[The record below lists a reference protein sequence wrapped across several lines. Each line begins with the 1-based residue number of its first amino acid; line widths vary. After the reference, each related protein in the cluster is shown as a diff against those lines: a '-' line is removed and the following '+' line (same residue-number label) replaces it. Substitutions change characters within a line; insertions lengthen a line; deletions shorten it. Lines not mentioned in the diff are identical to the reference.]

1 MGLSDLSGLIEH
13 LPHAGLN
20 PDLWPQILSE
30 VAEAAGAVGAVL
42 VSTDARF
49 SGLPFS
55 PGLGAMLEDYFRD
68 GWAQRDDRYR
78 GVPALMRRGIITDA
92 DFSTED
98 DRRTS
103 PLYQELLAKHG
114 LKWIAA
120 VGFSVGSDLWAV
132 SIQRSP
138 AQGPFQPHE
147 LARLIAL
154 RRPLSDAAALA
165 RHLGFIRALGAAEA
179 LEMIDQPALLFDH
192 RGRLLAANRSA
203 GGAYRNLM
211 DTSGGAVKFKDP
223 VSQSQ
228 FESLLWAAIAN
239 RGRPRSVQLGAVV
252 RDATGRRLRVRAI
265 ALHDWAKYSFSGA
278 RVLLLLERA
287 RVGVAGEGGCF
298 ACGRGEGGLTR
309 RR

>member
-30 VAEAAGAVGAVL
+30 VAEAAGAVGAGR
-42 VSTDARF
+42 VSADTRF
-49 SGLPFS
+49 AGLPFS
-55 PGLGAMLEDYFRD
+55 PGIGPMLEDYFRD
-68 GWAQRDDRYR
+68 GWAGRDDRYR
-78 GVPALMRRGIITDA
+78 GVPTLVRRGIMTDA
-92 DFSTED
+92 DFSTEEE
-98 DRRTS
+98 RRKS
-103 PLYQELLAKHG
+103 PLYQDLLAKHD

-120 VGFSVGSDLWAV
+120 VGFMIDGDLWGI
-132 SIQRSP
+132 SIQRSA
-138 AQGPFQPHE
+138 AQGPFQPDE
-147 LARLIAL
+147 LARLLAL

-165 RHLGFIRALGAAEA
+165 RHLGFFLIRALGAAEA

-211 DTSGGAVKFKDP
+211 DASGGAVRFKDP

-228 FESLLWAAIAN
+228 FESLLWAAIKN
-239 RGRPRSVQLGAVV
+239 EGSLRSVVLGAMV
-252 RDATGRRLRVRAI
+252 RDPPGRRLRVRAI
-265 ALHDWAKYSFSGA
+265 ALHDWAKYSFSGP

-287 RVGVAGEGGCF
+287 RVGGVGEAGV
-298 ACGRGEGGLTR
+298 RGAR
-309 RR
+309 AQVR

>member
-1 MGLSDLSGLIEH
+1 VGLSDLSGLIEH

-20 PDLWPQILSE
+20 PALWPQILSE

-42 VSTDARF
+42 VSADTRF
-49 SGLPFS
+49 AGLPSS
-55 PGLGAMLEDYFRD
+55 PGLGPMLEDYFRD
-68 GWAQRDDRYR
+68 AWADRDDRYR
-78 GVPALMRRGIITDA
+78 GVPTLIRSGIMTDA
-92 DFSTED
+92 DFSTEEE
-98 DRRTS
+98 RRKS
-103 PLYQELLAKHG
+103 PLYQDLLAKHD

-120 VGFSVGSDLWAV
+120 VGFTIGGDLWGL
-132 SIQRSP
+132 SIQRSA
-138 AQGPFQPHE
+138 AQGPFQPDE
-147 LARLIAL
+147 LARLLAL
-154 RRPLSDAAALA
+154 RRPLSDAATLA

-211 DTSGGAVKFKDP
+211 DTSGSAVKFKDP

-228 FESLLWAAIAN
+228 FESLLWAAITN
-239 RGRPRSVQLGAVV
+239 QGHPRSVQLGALV

-278 RVLLLLERA
+278 RVLILLDRA
-287 RVGVAGEGGCF
+287 RVGVVGAR
-298 ACGRGEGGLTR
+298 AQAR
-309 RR
+309 